1 MTIILIT
8 ISQFLEAFCP
18 TMLTADHFHAQTYCM
33 KRKIIVDW
41 VMFSFFLF
49 LGECSTCSKS
59 LYSGNMRKNFYQFS
73 MMIMIFLENQRLK
86 NKIGPFLLLPFAR
99 ICWKN
104 VLQAVET
111 KKSLQRKIS
120 ASFESMEHVENIWLL
135 DKYAIIISSL
145 VIQSGIQLELL
156 IWTYAI
162 RVISEAYSVCV
173 SKCGRKGYW
182 GCSQGVTSA
191 SWASDWCHFLSVPPI
206 TESGPSW
213 SLAVTESSYFWET
226 LLESSSQKNPARL
239 HSSDSNSN
247 SRWVNNF
254 LNVSLHLKH
263 MSVSDLIVESLVD
276 QISQKC

>member
-1 MTIILIT
+1 MTIILIA

-18 TMLTADHFHAQTYCM
+18 AMLTADHCQAQTYCM
-33 KRKIIVDW
+33 KRKTIVHW
-41 VMFSFFLF
+41 VMFSFFF
-49 LGECSTCSKS
+49 WENAQHVPNHCIPGTCAKIS
-59 LYSGNMRKNFYQFS
+59 
-73 MMIMIFLENQRLK
+73 IMIFLENQRLK
-86 NKIGPFLLLPFAR
+86 NKIGPFLLLPFPR

-111 KKSLQRKIS
+111 KKVFTKKNICFLWIHGKCKK
-120 ASFESMEHVENIWLL
+120 NIWLL

-156 IWTYAI
+156 IWTYGI
-162 RVISEAYSVCV
+162 RVISEAYSVRV
-173 SKCGRKGYW
+173 SKCGRKRYG

-191 SWASDWCHFLSVPPI
+191 FWASDFCHFLSVPPI

-226 LLESSSQKNPARL
+226 VLESSSQKNPARL

-254 LNVSLHLKH
+254 LNVFLHLKH

-276 QISQKC
+276 QISQNC